1 MAGLSSKTTASSRS
15 SHFLLRRTRRSTRSA
30 AVLPRASAK
39 VCRAEDD
46 DEPIEDEDDAVIA
59 SVQAEA
65 VRSPVR
71 QPHFFDDIP
80 EPKERKRSPLCAQ
93 HAGFSLHAGLR
104 VEANRRE
111 TLERLLRY
119 GSRPPFAQKRL
130 SLTPSG
136 KVRLELRKPLRT
148 GQTQLVLEPEAFLR
162 RLFAIIPPPRWH
174 LTRFHGVFSGHHR
187 LRKKLA
193 ALLPKEPAPPS
204 LATTPANGPAE
215 TDEGLL
221 PKENSDD
228 SRLAYA
234 KLLSRVF
241 EGDIG
246 NCQRCGGAL
255 RFIACIDDPDT
266 IGKILTHMALPT
278 DAPKLAPARGPPQ
291 AELADW
297 DSII

>member
-1 MAGLSSKTTASSRS
+1 MPVRALPRSASSSALQTPRREPRVS
-15 SHFLLRRTRRSTRSA
+15 PQTATAALQLRVRPGDYSA
-30 AVLPRASAK
+30 RHPKIRFGVLM
-39 VCRAEDD
+39 
-46 DEPIEDEDDAVIA
+46 
-59 SVQAEA
+59 
-65 VRSPVR
+65 
-71 QPHFFDDIP
+71 
-80 EPKERKRSPLCAQ
+80 PLC
-93 HAGFSLHAGLR
+93 S
-104 VEANRRE
+104 
-111 TLERLLRY
+111 
-119 GSRPPFAQKRL
+119 
-130 SLTPSG
+130 PSILC

-228 SRLAYA
+228 SRLSYA

-266 IGKILTHMALPT
+266 IGKILTHMALAT